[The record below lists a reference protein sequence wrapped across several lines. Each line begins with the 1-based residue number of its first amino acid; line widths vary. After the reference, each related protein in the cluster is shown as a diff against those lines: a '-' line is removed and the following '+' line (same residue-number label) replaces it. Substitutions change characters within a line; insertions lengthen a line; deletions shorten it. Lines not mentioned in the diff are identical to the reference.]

1 MEPQKSGGEGTPA
14 KPSASN
20 PISDWLPK
28 VAGWGAFLAV
38 IAGTFFPVRTPKLIA
53 WSNALALGALW
64 AVLAYRRRR
73 RRVLK
78 DRGS

>member
-1 MEPQKSGGEGTPA
+1 MEPQTSGGEGIPA
-14 KPSASN
+14 KPSGRN

-28 VAGWGAFLAV
+28 VAGWGASVAV
-38 IAGTFFPVRTPKLIA
+38 IAGALYPVRMPKLIA

-64 AVLAYRRRR
+64 AVLAHRRRR

-78 DRGS
+78 ERGS